1 MSTRYLIA
9 AALMASACVAHADV
23 LPGSSALG
31 NASPTGDAAVQA
43 LYDKVSASVG
53 SDSKVSLKQGA
64 DGVYVKGLSGSK
76 ALALAGDGMSV
87 ISTPDG
93 FKIVQGVTGN
103 ANAIN
108 GGGANMTGSGTTA
121 GTIMTGSPAPAPT
134 SNPAPASNGN
144 SGNSGTSGNSGNS
157 GNNGSSSGNNAAD
170 NAGTG
175 LGNGNGNGNGNG
187 AGNGV
192 GNGGIAGDVAVG
204 VGSGNGNGNGNGNLG
219 NQAPAAGDVPEP
231 SSIAL
236 MLAGMLGVVG
246 LRRRSR

>member
-121 GTIMTGSPAPAPT
+121 GTIMTGSPAPVPT
-134 SNPAPASNGN
+134 SSPAPAPAS
-144 SGNSGTSGNSGNS
+144 SGNSGNS
-157 GNNGSSSGNNAAD
+157 GNNGSSSAAN

-175 LGNGNGNGNGNG
+175 LGNGNGNGTANGAGNG
-187 AGNGV
+187 AGNGGV
-192 GNGGIAGDVAVG
+192 AGDVAVG
-204 VGSGNGNGNGNGNLG
+204 VGSGNGNGNGNLG
-219 NQAPAAGDVPEP
+219 NQAAATGDVPEP